1 MPSFRICR
9 SQEVRLHDEN
19 AIQLEKAG
27 ILIENLSVAMHKPRV
42 LIVEDERIIAEDIG
56 RMVNSQGFAVASL
69 AAGGKEAVA
78 KAKADPPDL
87 ILMDIVLQDEING
100 IDAARQIRSHHDV
113 PIIYITAYSDEA
125 IVEAAKTT
133 EPFGYLLK
141 PINEKELHI
150 AIELALHKHTGEKRL
165 REKQA
170 RLDELIAAASDT
182 FYLLDAGLVIQDI
195 SVGGAKPWGLGKDK
209 LIGKKMTDLVPQE
222 KRGKFERACRRVL
235 RTGEPFT
242 AEAVRAPSSEGEK
255 FVDFRVLK
263 ISDGLGFILTD
274 VTERTRL
281 AQSLQEIDKRYRLL
295 VNRIHEGV
303 VIQDE
308 NGRVDF
314 VNERFRR
321 MLGYSPN
328 ELLGAPLEQF
338 LETSSL
344 AKYRKQ
350 MAKLKTGS
358 KQPYEVILI
367 RKNGTPIHVH
377 VTPEPVFDDCGS
389 FRGMIVV
396 IMDLTDRLRFEEE
409 LTRSREELRSL
420 SRHLQSV
427 REEESKRIAREIHD
441 EMGQALTALKMDLAW
456 ISRRFTEGT
465 QDKDHLLEK
474 MRSMSELL
482 DKTIQLVQKISAELR
497 PGLLDDLGL
506 IPAIEWQVQEFQ
518 NRTKIRCRTDIANHE
533 IELTPDQAT
542 TIFRVFQESLTNVA
556 RHAEAKKVLVN
567 LTEREG
573 ILKLIVSDDGKGIS
587 ENRVYSPD
595 SLGFLGMRERLRPF
609 RGKLEVH
616 GAPDQGTTIEITL
629 PLKTS

>member
-1 MPSFRICR
+1 
-9 SQEVRLHDEN
+9 
-19 AIQLEKAG
+19 
-27 ILIENLSVAMHKPRV
+27 MHKPRV

-56 RMVNSQGFAVASL
+56 RMVNSLGFAVASL
-69 AAGGKEAVA
+69 AAGGKEAIA

-87 ILMDIVLQDEING
+87 ILMDIVLQDDING

-141 PINEKELHI
+141 PISEKELHI

-165 REKQA
+165 REKHA

-195 SVGGAKPWGLGKDK
+195 SVGGSKTWGLGKDE
-209 LIGKKMTDLVPQE
+209 LIGKKMTDLVPRD
-222 KRGKFERACRRVL
+222 KRGKFETACRRVL
-235 RTGEPFT
+235 RTGKPFT

-263 ISDGLGFILTD
+263 IGDGLGLILTD
-274 VTERTRL
+274 VTDRTRL

-338 LETSSL
+338 FDTSFL

-358 KQPYEVILI
+358 KQPYEVILT

-377 VTPEPVFDDCGS
+377 ITPEPVFDDGGG
-389 FRGMIVV
+389 FRGTIVV

-518 NRTKIRCRTDIANHE
+518 NRTKIRCRTDIAHHD